1 MFKNIKS
8 ILVNLHL
15 FDGEGEMVQAGSEN
29 NDAANASQ
37 QTQGETVVYGK
48 EIESE
53 TQSQTQQQ
61 GEKTEKTTTDTP
73 DTQEFNIDFSKI
85 PQEKRPE
92 VFKQFK
98 EAFKEEYTQEF
109 NNHFDRRFK
118 EHKEQEAK
126 LGQYE
131 PIIQALMKY
140 HNVND
145 IAGLQQVIDTDV
157 MADLAEQEGFSDV
170 NKYKEYLAAKR
181 ESENAKAQLNQV
193 NAEKANQDRI
203 NRWVNEGV
211 ELKKTYPDF
220 DLSKEI
226 LKPEFAERLQRG
238 MSVTDAYTLTH
249 INDIIANASKAAAK
263 KAEENTVTSIK
274 SKSARIPEN
283 GTKPTPGVIRKT
295 DPSKLTDKDLAEIA
309 RRVERGEKIS
319 F

>member
-73 DTQEFNIDFSKI
+73 DTQEPEFDFSKI
-85 PQEKRPE
+85 SQEKRPE

-170 NKYKEYLAAKR
+170 NKYKEYLAAKN
-181 ESENAKAQLNQV
+181 ESQKAKQKIEQI
-193 NAEKANQDRI
+193 NAEKANQDQI
-203 NRWVNEGV
+203 NKWVNEGV
-211 ELKKTYPDF
+211 EIKKTYPDF

-249 INDIIANASKAAAK
+249 LNDIVSNAAKTAAK

-274 SKSARIPEN
+274 SKNARIPEN
-283 GTKPTPGVIRKT
+283 GTKQSPGVVRKT